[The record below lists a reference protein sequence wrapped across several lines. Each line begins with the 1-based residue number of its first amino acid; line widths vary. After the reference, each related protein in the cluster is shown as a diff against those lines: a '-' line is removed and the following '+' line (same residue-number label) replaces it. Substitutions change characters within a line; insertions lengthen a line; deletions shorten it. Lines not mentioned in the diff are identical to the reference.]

1 MESFGKLVLGTSQ
14 PPGTVGR
21 EGFPEGSPSLSISCT
36 VSQRVGLYTISAF
49 VGLPALRRILGL
61 RSVVLSLWAEDT
73 ALLSEGGRFCFFHY
87 VRNVVLLAAHT
98 GRGRC
103 MLVATATN
111 PVVFPVLCGGD
122 SAAVWVVWPPP
133 ALSKGGRTP
142 HSWQGQQSHWVTGEL
157 CSSPGTRWAG
167 VVQLL
172 ALQEQ
177 AVVATTGTCAECLG
191 RENSLGGAAQR
202 LAMNHHLPGE
212 GLLRKEEHEAG
223 WQKKPHK
230 QNNKRKL
237 FLIRTNS
244 RGFRLLLLFCFLVF
258 WLYWR
263 TLKYWVTCFVLHK
276 MF

>member
-191 RENSLGGAAQR
+191 RENSLGGAAR
-202 LAMNHHLPGE
+202 
-212 GLLRKEEHEAG
+212 GLLWTITFLGRGCLGRRNMKQGDKKNPTNKTTKESCFWSEQIAEVSDCYFFFVSLCFDFTGEH
-223 WQKKPHK
+223 
-230 QNNKRKL
+230 
-237 FLIRTNS
+237 
-244 RGFRLLLLFCFLVF
+244 
-258 WLYWR
+258 
-263 TLKYWVTCFVLHK
+263 
-276 MF
+276 

>member
-21 EGFPEGSPSLSISCT
+21 EGLPEGSPSLSISCT

-49 VGLPALRRILGL
+49 VGLPALPRILGL

-73 ALLSEGGRFCFFHY
+73 ALLSEGGRFWFFHCA
-87 VRNVVLLAAHT
+87 RNVVLLAAHT
-98 GRGRC
+98 GRGRR
-103 MLVATATN
+103 MLVATATD

-133 ALSKGGRTP
+133 ALQGRMYPT
-142 HSWQGQQSHWVTGEL
+142 
-157 CSSPGTRWAG
+157 
-167 VVQLL
+167 QL
-172 ALQEQ
+172 A
-177 AVVATTGTCAECLG
+177 
-191 RENSLGGAAQR
+191 GAAVTLSYRWTLQLSGHQVSWSGAALGSAGASIGSYHRSLCWVSGEGEQPGRCSQR

-223 WQKKPHK
+223 WQKKPT
-230 QNNKRKL
+230 NKTTKESC
-237 FLIRTNS
+237 FWSEQIAEVS
-244 RGFRLLLLFCFLVF
+244 DCYFCFLVF
-258 WLYWR
+258 WLYWS
-263 TLKYWVTCFVLHK
+263 TLKYWVTCCVLHK